1 MGLIFLSM
9 TNKTKDNNNIGKYY
23 LLKENNILFKI
34 LFDIDGKFKNI
45 ETNYRFGFSDGY
57 AFKLILYR
65 ALTNYNPNS
74 IIPLDPEEIGLNID
88 QIYLALGILTLINN
102 KNNITLKYFNFYP
115 ERIYE
120 TYFEL
125 NKPDYSRFLKDV
137 TKDDNNLIITVLPLD
152 DHFALFL
159 FYSNNIYL
167 LDYSLFFVRDET
179 QDKIHKL
186 VLDLKEYIKNNNYN
200 KITILNILDSC
211 FYKNNLNLSDELEKN
226 NLIDKE
232 LDERMNEILTLE
244 KKSGFFFEDKSF
256 QLNVE
261 YFHNKDLCSKV
272 KILNRFSIQGLRS
285 CGYFALASYKLIMDN
300 NYNIENIINLC
311 KIGLFQIKVVIIIL
325 NDFLKD
331 NQNII
336 LVGNNNLN
344 NEYTKYKNNDITV
357 GIKKYYHDIKISIRK
372 EQNLN
377 DIKLEKILDIKSFEI
392 MLNELGYDKL

>member
-244 KKSGFFFEDKSF
+244 KKSGFFFEEKSV